1 MERVRLSGK
10 ELFVYYHKGMG
21 DIEAGGCT
29 NKRILAEKSGIGYN
43 NLVRIF
49 TRNRV
54 NYYEDD
60 TVVIIRLYVRSIVKG
75 SQSMARRGKGGME
88 RFRERYMM
96 KRREY

>member
-21 DIEAGGCT
+21 EIEAGGCT
-29 NKRILAEKSGIGYN
+29 NKRILSEKSGIGYD
-43 NLVRIF
+43 NLVRVF
-49 TRNRV
+49 TRDRV

-60 TVVIIRLYVRSIVKG
+60 TVVIIRLFVSNIVKG
-75 SQSMARRGKGGME
+75 RQSMVRRGRGGME

-96 KRREY
+96 NRREY